1 MPDYQNGKIYKIT
14 GTTDEGEELIY
25 IGSTVQKL
33 CVRFA
38 GHKRYL
44 KNDEN
49 MSSKQVVS
57 CSNCLITL
65 IELFPCNTKEELL
78 MRERHYYD
86 LYDCVNK
93 YKPIYFE
100 GEVKEYKN
108 QYYIK
113 NADKLKEKTKQYRI
127 ENIDKIKEYKK
138 QYRIENADKIKEHD
152 KQYYIKN
159 IDKRKEHD
167 IENADKI
174 KEYKKQY
181 RIENAD
187 KLKEINKQWRIL
199 NSNKKK
205 ETAKQYYIE
214 NADKLKEYQKQFR
227 LRKKE
232 LKLMGLEDK
241 RII

>member
-25 IGSTVQKL
+25 IGSTTQKL
-33 CVRFA
+33 CLRLG
-38 GHKRYL
+38 GHKKVM
-44 KNDEN
+44 KNKN
-49 MSSKQVVS
+49 YSSRQVLV

-65 IELFPCNTKEELL
+65 IELFPCNSKEELL
-78 MRERHYYD
+78 MRERYYYD

-93 YKPIYFE
+93 IKPIYFE
-100 GEVKEYKN
+100 GELKELQKQYRKDYWIIN
-108 QYYIK
+108 GDKLKEEKKQYYIE
-113 NADKLKEKTKQYRI
+113 NADKLKEQTR
-127 ENIDKIKEYKK
+127 
-138 QYRIENADKIKEHD
+138 QYRIENADKIK
-152 KQYYIKN
+152 IN
-159 IDKRKEHD
+159 
-167 IENADKI
+167 
-174 KEYKKQY
+174 KKQY